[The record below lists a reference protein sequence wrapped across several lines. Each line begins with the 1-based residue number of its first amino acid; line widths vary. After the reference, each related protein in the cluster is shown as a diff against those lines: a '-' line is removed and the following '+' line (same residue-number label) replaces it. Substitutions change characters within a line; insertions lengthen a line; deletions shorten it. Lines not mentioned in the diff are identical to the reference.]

1 MTMKKYIRNIL
12 LLSLVVNSSVC
23 FSQDWSGNSR
33 IRVENHQTENEIY
46 NYNKDSQLNS
56 TNRSRLGIEWSG
68 DKWSMNMIGNH
79 YYKFQDGGDDL
90 NSTGNASVYEA
101 SISTE
106 LPFGITLSAG
116 RMALNYGDGR
126 IIGNDN
132 WGNIGRTHDGF
143 VIRYEYEDYL
153 KIDIGTDA
161 VKRDS
166 NKDWAYVYISRE
178 VDNLNIDGAYLI
190 TNEEINYAKNTMGIA
205 LDFNTMD
212 SKLDLGFDYWNQT
225 WYETA
230 NVENKDETAGLMAI
244 SIDYTLNEK
253 ISIGGGMD
261 MFSETNGG
269 TWNASWG
276 DYHQFN
282 GAMDVAERFLQEE
295 IAPEEFEVV
304 GTWNDMYFNLGYDL
318 DSWGLV
324 GLAYHMMSD
333 DENEELGG
341 NEIDISLTNTLNDHI
356 NYGFGYSMF
365 TPNDDSDSSSWMYL
379 QISATP

>member
-1 MTMKKYIRNIL
+1 MRNIL
-12 LLSLVVNSSVC
+12 LLSLVISSSIC
-23 FSQDWSGNSR
+23 FSQEWSGNSR
-33 IRVENHQTENEIY
+33 IRVENHQIGNEIY

-79 YYKFQDGGDDL
+79 YYKFQDGHNDL

-106 LPFGITLSAG
+106 LPYDITLSAG

-132 WGNIGRTHDGF
+132 WGNNGRAHDGF
-143 VIRYEYEDYL
+143 VIRYEYEDL
-153 KIDIGTDA
+153 IKIDIGTDA
-161 VKRDS
+161 VERDS

-178 VDNLNIDGAYLI
+178 VDNFNIDGAYLI
-190 TNEEINYAKNTMGIA
+190 ANEEINYAKHTMGIA

-212 SKLDLGFDYWNQT
+212 SKLDIGFDYWNQT

-244 SIDYTLNEK
+244 SINYALNEK
-253 ISIGGGMD
+253 ISVGGGMD

-269 TWNASWG
+269 KWNASWG

-282 GAMDVAERFLQEE
+282 GAMD
-295 IAPEEFEVV
+295 IASKEFEDD
-304 GTWNDMYFNLGYDL
+304 GAWNDLYFNLGYDL
-318 DSWGLV
+318 NTWGLV
-324 GLAYHMMSD
+324 GLAYHMMFAD
-333 DENEELGG
+333 DEELGG
-341 NEIDISLTNTLNDHI
+341 NEIDISLTNALNDHI

-365 TPNDDSDSSSWMYL
+365 TPNKDSDNFNWMYL

>member
-1 MTMKKYIRNIL
+1 MKKYIRNIL
-12 LLSLVVNSSVC
+12 LISLVVSSSIC
-23 FSQDWSGNSR
+23 FSQDWSGDSR
-33 IRVENHQTENEIY
+33 IRVENYQTENEEG
-46 NYNKDSQLNS
+46 SQLNS
-56 TNRSRLGIEWSG
+56 TNRSRLGIKWSG

-79 YYKFQDGGDDL
+79 YYKFQDGEKDL
-90 NSTGNASVYEA
+90 SSSGNASVYEA

-106 LPFGITLSAG
+106 LPFGVTLSAG

-132 WGNIGRTHDGF
+132 WGNNGRTHDGF
-143 VIRYEYEDYL
+143 VIRYESEDFL

-161 VKRDS
+161 VERDR
-166 NKDWAYVYISRE
+166 NKDWAYIYLSRE

-190 TNEEINYAKNTMGIA
+190 ANAKNTMGIA

-244 SIDYTLNEK
+244 SIDYTLNER
-253 ISIGGGMD
+253 INVGGGMD

-282 GAMDVAERFLQEE
+282 GSMDFVARNMQE
-295 IAPEEFEVV
+295 F
-304 GTWNDMYFNLGYDL
+304 GDGSWNDMYFNLGYDL
-318 DSWGLV
+318 NNWGLV
-324 GLAYHMMSD
+324 GLVYHIMSD

-365 TPNDDSDSSSWMYL
+365 TPNNDSDGSSWMYL

>member
-1 MTMKKYIRNIL
+1 MRNIL
-12 LLSLVVNSSVC
+12 LISLVISSSIC

-90 NSTGNASVYEA
+90 NSPGNASVYEA

-132 WGNIGRTHDGF
+132 WGNIGQTHDGF

-190 TNEEINYAKNTMGIA
+190 ANEEINYAKNTMGIA

-225 WYETA
+225 WSGTA
-230 NVENKDETAGLMAI
+230 NVENKDETASLMAI

-282 GAMDVAERFLQEE
+282 GTMDVAERFLQEE

-324 GLAYHMMSD
+324 GLAYHMMSAD
-333 DENEELGG
+333 NEKLGG
-341 NEIDISLTNTLNDHI
+341 NEVDISLTNTLNDHI
-356 NYGFGYSMF
+356 TYGLGYSMF
-365 TPNDDSDSSSWMYL
+365 TPNDDSDGSSWMYL